1 MHEVLT
7 RAGKVPPY
15 LSFFIHL
22 IKKLGA
28 KCMPEKAG
36 CPNAELKGVT
46 NGMNGGGRTERWSH
60 ASSER

>member
-7 RAGKVPPY
+7 RAGKISPH

-22 IKKLGA
+22 IKKLRA

-36 CPNAELKGVT
+36 CPNAAWQGVPG
-46 NGMNGGGRTERWSH
+46 GMHG
-60 ASSER
+60 